1 MATSRASAST
11 KQIIWRSIDFE
22 IFGKVQGVFF
32 RRDTR
37 RKARELFLTGW
48 VQNTNKGTVIGQAQG
63 QEDKIKLMKSWLK
76 TKGSP
81 KSRIDKAVFSNE
93 KNVDELTFKSFDIM
107 R

>member
-1 MATSRASAST
+1 MATGASASA
-11 KQIIWRSIDFE
+11 KQIVWRSIDFE

-37 RKARELFLTGW
+37 RKAKELALTGW
-48 VQNTNKGTVIGQAQG
+48 AQNTSKGTVIGQAQG
-63 QEDKIKLMKSWLK
+63 PVDKIKVMKSWLK

-93 KNVDELTFKSFDIM
+93 KNVDELTFKTFDII